1 MGQHQTLIAANDCYR
16 TVWYSVVMPNLS
28 FQPQK
33 SGAGFWCPKNEIHIS
48 KMLLQKKKIETS
60 KALLLTQDKKH
71 STDSTQSSSPSN
83 SL

>member
-48 KMLLQKKKIETS
+48 KMLL
-60 KALLLTQDKKH
+60 
-71 STDSTQSSSPSN
+71 
-83 SL
+83 